1 LPGGVVGYG
10 IFRQSTPSRGDQEA
24 VVPLSGISSR
34 TSTLIWDDT
43 NFVTAVAI
51 VNTSSLDT
59 VVTIIVRD
67 IQGVTIGTATV
78 PLAAKRKVAI
88 ALRDLPG
95 LGAMAGR
102 RGSADFTV
110 NNFGNVAVLGLRF
123 GGAAFTSIPTSD
135 R

>member
-1 LPGGVVGYG
+1 
-10 IFRQSTPSRGDQEA
+10 
-24 VVPLSGISSR
+24 
-34 TSTLIWDDT
+34 
-43 NFVTAVAI
+43 VTV
-51 VNTSSLDT
+51 
-59 VVTIIVRD
+59 IVRD
-67 IQGVTIGTATV
+67 VQGVTVGSATI
-78 PLAAKRKVAI
+78 PLAAKRKVAV

-123 GGAAFTSIPTSD
+123 GGTAVTSIPTSD